1 MIYFSYRHGVETP
14 SNDEEVDMNNA
25 ITVSINGQ
33 PVTIEIN
40 IISSDK
46 PSQNG
51 TGLADIDNA
60 TDDCSLALL
69 KVASSNKWVK
79 TDLDIL
85 SVGTYIQSKSGA
97 AFFKVS
103 YGISEHWIDKD
114 GEILSSAEVALIIR
128 KAFDHKDIYFV
139 TFIEDARRAA
149 QN

>member
-1 MIYFSYRHGVETP
+1 M
-14 SNDEEVDMNNA
+14 SNTA
-25 ITVSINGQ
+25 TIFINGQ

-79 TDLDIL
+79 ADLEIL

-114 GEILSSAEVALIIR
+114 GEMLSSAEEVALIIR

-139 TFIEDARRAA
+139 TFIADARRAA